1 MLFLTPDPA
10 SQRNGSK
17 LSSVSFDLRDLHA
30 HDYTLS
36 RRGFLRVAQARF
48 MHSWANV
55 GASNNTISAGGII
68 VSVPVGVYSATSLL
82 TAILTAATGPLTGLR
97 FNSST
102 GMYEGVAGVS
112 GSLGGLMG
120 FSGGYFSSPANL
132 IFTSSVNIK
141 VTNIITSNFSSRDN
155 SQNTLTSVDVRAA
168 QYEPIFYE
176 SSEWSTIDNAHDLH
190 KIDMEITDDRGDL
203 IDFRGTPW
211 KLVVYYRIG
220 QSVDEASSGG
230 DRIDG

>member
-1 MLFLTPDPA
+1 MSTHMLFLTPDPA

-17 LSSVSFDLRDLHA
+17 LSSVSFDLRGLHA

-55 GASNNTISAGGII
+55 GAGNNTISAGGII

-102 GMYEGVAGVS
+102 GMYGGVAGVS
-112 GSLGGLMG
+112 GSLGGIMG
-120 FSGGYFSSPANL
+120 FGGGVFSSPANL
-132 IFTSSVNIK
+132 IFHGQHQPQSDQHHHLQLQKPRQQPEHPRERRRKICSVRELGI
-141 VTNIITSNFSSRDN
+141 V
-155 SQNTLTSVDVRAA
+155 
-168 QYEPIFYE
+168 Y
-176 SSEWSTIDNAHDLH
+176 
-190 KIDMEITDDRGDL
+190 DR
-203 IDFRGTPW
+203 
-211 KLVVYYRIG
+211 
-220 QSVDEASSGG
+220 
-230 DRIDG
+230 